1 MRVLVLRLGH
11 RPFRDKRVTT
21 HVGLVARA
29 LGAEGMLLTVE
40 DPGVIASI
48 KKVVEEWGGDF
59 LVKVVSD
66 WKSYIRTWDG
76 KVVHLTMYGLPLNEV
91 VDKIQ
96 SDEEAQEILVI
107 VGSEKVPRSV
117 FDIADYNVS
126 VTNQPH
132 SEIAALSLFLDRLF
146 SGEEFSKDF
155 DGRLK
160 IVPSERA
167 KRLMD

>member
-11 RPFRDKRVTT
+11 RPLRDKRVTT

-40 DPGVIASI
+40 DEGVEASI
-48 KKVVEEWGGDF
+48 GKVVREWGGNF
-59 LVKVVSD
+59 YVKVVPD
-66 WKSYIRTWDG
+66 WKGYIRQWKG
-76 KVVHLTMYGLPLNEV
+76 KVVHLTMYGLPLEEV
-91 VDKIQ
+91 V
-96 SDEEAQEILVI
+96 EGLQESGKDIDILVV

-117 FDIADYNVS
+117 FDLADYNVS

-146 SGEEFSKDF
+146 SGKGLTNDF
-155 DGRLK
+155 GGRLR
-160 IVPSERA
+160 IVPSARA
-167 KRLMD
+167 KRLME